1 VHPITAVQSEYSLWS
16 REPEDGVLQTLRE
29 LGIGLVAYS
38 PLGRGFLSGAIK
50 SVDELA
56 PDDYRRSSPRFMGDN
71 FKRNLEL
78 VPVIEEIAR
87 RKDATPAQ
95 LALAWVMAQGENIVP
110 IPGTRRRTRLD
121 ENLGGAGVD
130 LTPQDLEEIAGALP
144 RAVGD
149 RYSEVGMRALN
160 G

>member
-1 VHPITAVQSEYSLWS
+1 
-16 REPEDGVLQTLRE
+16 
-29 LGIGLVAYS
+29 
-38 PLGRGFLSGAIK
+38 
-50 SVDELA
+50 
-56 PDDYRRSSPRFMGDN
+56 MGDN